1 MKQRVLYVDG
11 FNFFYRAF
19 SKDTQSTNQDG
30 IPIGGVIT
38 FMRQLF
44 SVINETKPT
53 NVLIV
58 FDGDSAGERRR
69 KIFKNYKDR
78 RGRRV
83 GREIKTDYANFSN
96 EDFQVSLLFKLLGY
110 FPFLICKVDFLEAD
124 DIIAFLVKKNKE
136 NFYNIISSSDKD
148 YYQLV
153 DENIHIWSPE
163 KKILITKNNFKEQFK
178 ILPENFIY
186 YKILNGDLSD
196 NINGVKGLGEDRI
209 LKYIPQLNENIIEN
223 LDSLY
228 DIINN
233 IKEDKTKT
241 LKTLKESKD
250 LISRNYKLMKLGD
263 DEFYT
268 EKHIRNIKEQLD
280 SQFGFHQSL
289 LITFSYI
296 NKNKYNLYFKNS
308 NYITNII
315 KNISTKIKFNI

>member
-96 EDFQVSLLFKLLGY
+96 EDFQVNLLFELLGY

-124 DIIAFLVKKNKE
+124 DVIAFLVKKNKE

-153 DENIHIWSPE
+153 DEDIHIWSPE
-163 KKILITKNNFKEQFK
+163 KKILITKNNFKERFK

-186 YKILNGDLSD
+186 YKIC
-196 NINGVKGLGEDRI
+196 
-209 LKYIPQLNENIIEN
+209 
-223 LDSLY
+223 
-228 DIINN
+228 
-233 IKEDKTKT
+233 
-241 LKTLKESKD
+241 
-250 LISRNYKLMKLGD
+250 
-263 DEFYT
+263 
-268 EKHIRNIKEQLD
+268 
-280 SQFGFHQSL
+280 
-289 LITFSYI
+289 
-296 NKNKYNLYFKNS
+296 
-308 NYITNII
+308 
-315 KNISTKIKFNI
+315 